1 MKTQTALEKILNWI
15 EKFSTGLEILN
26 WIGNSQLDWKFLG
39 LEILQLD
46 WKFSMGLEI
55 LNWIGNSQLDWKF
68 LGLEIL
74 NWIEKFFNGIGN
86 SQLD

>member
-39 LEILQLD
+39 LEIL
-46 WKFSMGLEI
+46 
-55 LNWIGNSQLDWKF
+55 
-68 LGLEIL
+68 